1 MKPRTLD
8 ALSTGLLL
16 LWTGMALEFALVSA
30 PALFQALPARDL
42 AGSVVTLVLPR
53 LDWAA
58 FAAFGLAL
66 AFSAGGRWLQEV
78 GDALPIGPLR
88 LWSFAALAGL
98 LLTFASAFVVTPKVH
113 EIRARLQGPIE
124 SFAPDH
130 PDRAAHRKAHG
141 ISAQFL
147 VIRMLLAV
155 GLAATA
161 ARLPRE
167 QSPEPEP
174 SPGRDASEG

>member
-1 MKPRTLD
+1 MKLRTLD
-8 ALSTGLLL
+8 ALAAGLLL
-16 LWTGMALEFALVSA
+16 LWTGMALDFAVFAA
-30 PALFQALPARDL
+30 PALFKVLPTRDL
-42 AGSVVTLVLPR
+42 AGQVAAVVLPR

-66 AFSAGGRWLQEV
+66 ALGFGSRWLQEV
-78 GDALPIGPLR
+78 RDTLPIGPLR

-113 EIRARLQGPIE
+113 EIRARMKGPIE
-124 SFAPDH
+124 AFAQDH

-141 ISAQFL
+141 TSAQFL

-155 GLAATA
+155 GLAAA
-161 ARLPRE
+161 ASRLPRE
-167 QSPEPEP
+167 NP
-174 SPGRDASEG
+174 SAAAEGQDDSGN

>member
-8 ALSTGLLL
+8 ALSIGLLL
-16 LWTGMALEFALVSA
+16 LWTGMALEFAVVST
-30 PALFQALPARDL
+30 PALFRALPARDL
-42 AGSVVTLVLPR
+42 AGAVVTLVLPR

-66 AFSAGGRWLQEV
+66 ALSLGGRWLREI
-78 GDALPIGPLR
+78 GDAPPIGPLR
-88 LWSFAALAGL
+88 LWSFAALAGI

-113 EIRARLQGPIE
+113 EIRARMQGPIE
-124 SFAPDH
+124 SFAPEH

-147 VIRMLLAV
+147 VIRMLLAL
-155 GLAATA
+155 GLAATT

-167 QSPEPEP
+167 QPQEKA
-174 SPGRDASEG
+174 PGGEASEG

>member
-1 MKPRTLD
+1 MKPRALD
-8 ALSTGLLL
+8 ALSIALLL
-16 LWTGMALEFALVSA
+16 LWTGMALDFSLVAA
-30 PALFQALPARDL
+30 PALFKVLPARDL
-42 AGSVVTLVLPR
+42 AGQVAGVVIPR

-66 AFSAGGRWLQEV
+66 ALSAGGRWLQEI
-78 GDALPIGPLR
+78 GDALPIGALR

-113 EIRARLQGPIE
+113 EIRARMQGPIE
-124 SFAPDH
+124 SYAPEH

-161 ARLPRE
+161 SRLPRE
-167 QSPEPEP
+167 PKP
-174 SPGRDASEG
+174 SAEGPAEASEA

>member
-8 ALSTGLLL
+8 ALSIGLLL
-16 LWTGMALEFALVSA
+16 LWTGMALDFALVAA
-30 PALFQALPARDL
+30 PALFKVQPSRDL
-42 AGSVVTLVLPR
+42 AGQVAGLVVPR

-66 AFSAGGRWLQEV
+66 ALSGGGRWLREI
-78 GDALPIGPLR
+78 GDTLPVGPLR

-113 EIRARLQGPIE
+113 EIRARMKGPIE
-124 SFAPDH
+124 AFAADH

-141 ISAQFL
+141 TSAQFL
-147 VIRMLLAV
+147 VLRMLLAL

-161 ARLPRE
+161 SRLPRE
-167 QSPEPEP
+167 P
-174 SPGRDASEG
+174 ASEAAPARDGSEG